1 MQYFIYSRN
10 RDNDYKLIYAPNE
23 EHCPS
28 SVRQYFI
35 KQARGVINIEQY
47 PGTLD
52 TPRWLIS
59 QKDGIILFG
68 MGIMNHRLSETNN
81 TDYTGTP
88 VRGFFG
94 LIINPKYEEK
104 YVPYDITFFKKLYQT
119 CIDPIWQNPREEF
132 KFIGTNAIIDKSE
145 FNCIEAKQL
154 NSKINVYE
162 NKITVFPEN
171 IDPSLIIADI
181 LSQEINTSYVSNLDA
196 IEHATADEYCFY
208 NASVNGIE
216 EQSTK
221 SKGHHSAK
229 EDKTV
234 EIPITP
240 EKPKKVFG
248 PKEILRR
255 SVQLLL
261 SLGKSLLKKILKKN
275 SNNSTLGEK
284 Q

>member
-23 EHCPS
+23 DHCPS
-28 SVRQYFI
+28 SIRQYFI

-52 TPRWLIS
+52 TPRWFIS

-68 MGIMNHRLSETNN
+68 IGIMNHRLSETNN

-94 LIINPKYEEK
+94 LVINSKCEEK
-104 YVPYDITFFKKLYQT
+104 YVPFDIEFFKNLYQT
-119 CIDPIWQNPREEF
+119 CMAPIWENPREEF
-132 KFIGTNAIIDKSE
+132 KFIGINALVDKSE
-145 FNCIEAKQL
+145 FNCIEVKQPTTDV
-154 NSKINVYE
+154 NVSE
-162 NKITVFPEN
+162 NRVTMFPEN

-181 LSQEINTSYVSNLDA
+181 LSQEVNTSYASNLDA
-196 IEHATADEYCFY
+196 IEHAMADEYFFY
-208 NASVNGIE
+208 NASVNGIDK
-216 EQSTK
+216 QTTK
-221 SKGHHSAK
+221 SKGHHSEK
-229 EDKTV
+229 EEKTD
-234 EIPITP
+234 ETLIIP
-240 EKPKKVFG
+240 EKPKKAFG

-261 SLGKSLLKKILKKN
+261 SLGKFLLKKILKKN
-275 SNNSTLGEK
+275 SSNSTLGEK